1 MGASTEAGYFNR
13 LIFTSIEMGASAS
26 IPFRVFENPIIY
38 VTDGF
43 LHKIVQRKPASVNV
57 HFGFKTFLHYSMA
70 FSKNSPLQL
79 LFRVDKR
86 ILLLSKH
93 VGAVQLSI
101 VYSR

>member
-26 IPFRVFENPIIY
+26 IPFRVFENSIIMLLMVSCTKLFSGSLLLSTY
-38 VTDGF
+38 
-43 LHKIVQRKPASVNV
+43 ISVSKL
-57 HFGFKTFLHYSMA
+57 FFIILWLSP
-70 FSKNSPLQL
+70 KNSPLQL

-101 VYSR
+101 VYSC